1 MALYRGWEG
10 RRHAAEAH
18 DWLASG
24 MPCGKLCGLLLG
36 GSVWRDAV
44 RESERVNEIANNNN
58 NKAPT
63 TTTSSLCTLSHTQKP
78 TATASGSS
86 SPYCMNALL
95 PDLFARPPPLAG
107 L

>member
-1 MALYRGWEG
+1 MTGWQVACLVESCVG
-10 RRHAAEAH
+10 CSWVVR
-18 DWLASG
+18 
-24 MPCGKLCGLLLG
+24 
-36 GSVWRDAV
+36 WRDAV
-44 RESERVNEIANNNN
+44 EESERVNEIANNNN